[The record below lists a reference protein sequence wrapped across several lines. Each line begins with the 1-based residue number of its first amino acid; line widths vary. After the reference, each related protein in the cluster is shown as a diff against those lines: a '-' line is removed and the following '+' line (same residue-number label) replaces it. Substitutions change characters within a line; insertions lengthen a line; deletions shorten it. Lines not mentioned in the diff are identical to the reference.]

1 MPAERPRSQLN
12 PSLTFETMVEGTAN
26 RMAHA
31 AALHV
36 ASAPGKL
43 YNPLFIYGGVGLGK
57 MHLMHATGNRLQ

>member
-1 MPAERPRSQLN
+1 
-12 PSLTFETMVEGTAN
+12 MVEGTAN

-43 YNPLFIYGGVGLGK
+43 YNPLFIYGAWDWAK
-57 MHLMHATGNRLQ
+57 RT